1 MPRKID
7 ISQMTPDEIVA
18 YAEKVKQQ
26 NRDRVKKHYKNTI
39 KTDPER
45 YEAWLQQCR
54 EANNRQYYKR
64 IATREQQLEQLINPL
79 C

>member
-26 NRDRVKKHYKNTI
+26 NRDRVKSITTTLLKPILSVMNFGSNNAGKQTRDSII
-39 KTDPER
+39 KKT
-45 YEAWLQQCR
+45 
-54 EANNRQYYKR
+54 NNMNNLY
-64 IATREQQLEQLINPL
+64 
-79 C
+79 